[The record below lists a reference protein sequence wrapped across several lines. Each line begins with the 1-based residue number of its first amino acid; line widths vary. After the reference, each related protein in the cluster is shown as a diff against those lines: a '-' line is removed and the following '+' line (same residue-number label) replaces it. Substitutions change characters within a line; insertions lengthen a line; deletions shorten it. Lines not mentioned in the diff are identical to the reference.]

1 MFNAW
6 STFVKWNINIMCG
19 NCILTMFKRKKNDP
33 LGYVRHQRRDVIT
46 FLYKSAEEIKDSN
59 YIFVWDLDKTYLDTD
74 FGGFRKIMKIAF
86 EQAIK
91 KRNVPGTDQL
101 VRSLAKCNKPFPI
114 FFISASPPQMQE
126 KIYEKWMHD
135 RIKPYGFYSKDN
147 LKNLRFG
154 RWARLTNH
162 IGFKIQALMELRI
175 LISKDTKMICW
186 GDDSESDATIYSL
199 FSDICSHKL
208 TDKETIALLKEFNVL
223 PEQIDL
229 ILELRDQ
236 RDHFDPIHRVYIN
249 LAVDTDPEY
258 YRKYGRRLMAVEN
271 SFEVTIDLFQRGFI
285 DLDGVKAVANSL
297 IKKYK
302 FKPFQ
307 LEEAYE
313 LLAKR
318 SRLSKTADELLRPLL
333 INMNI
338 LSADYTPSV
347 GLMSDDSFPVQKDFS
362 TVVRPWVPERIDYLS
377 DY

>member
-1 MFNAW
+1 
-6 STFVKWNINIMCG
+6 
-19 NCILTMFKRKKNDP
+19 MFKRKRVDTS
-33 LGYVRHQRRDVIT
+33 RHTKHLRKDVVA
-46 FLYKSAEEIKDSN
+46 FLYKSVEEIKDSK
-59 YIFVWDLDKTYLDTD
+59 YVFVWDLDKTYLDTD
-74 FGGFRKIMKIAF
+74 FGGFRKILKIVF
-86 EQAIK
+86 EKAVK

-101 VRSLAKCNKPFPI
+101 VRSLARCNRPFPI

-135 RIKPYGFYSKDN
+135 RIEPYGFYSKDN
-147 LKNLRFG
+147 LKNLKFG
-154 RWARLTNH
+154 RWSRLTNQ
-162 IGFKIQALMELRI
+162 IGFKIQALMELRL

-208 TDKETIALLKEFNVL
+208 TDKETVSLLREFNVL
-223 PEQIDL
+223 QEQIDL

-271 SFEVTIDLFQRGFI
+271 SFEVALDLFQRGF
-285 DLDGVKAVANSL
+285 LNKDGVKDVADSL
-297 IKKYK
+297 VNNYG

-318 SRLSKTADELLRPLL
+318 SRLSKAADELIRPLL
-333 INMNI
+333 IEMKL
-338 LSADYTPSV
+338 LSEGYSPSV
-347 GLMSDDSFPVQKDFS
+347 GLMDDESFPIEKDFS
-362 TVVRPWVPERIDYLS
+362 AIVRPWVPERIDYLS

>member
-1 MFNAW
+1 M
-6 STFVKWNINIMCG
+6 V
-19 NCILTMFKRKKNDP
+19 MFKRKKMG
-33 LGYVRHQRRDVIT
+33 LQVHSKSQRRDVVA
-46 FLYKSAEEIKDSN
+46 FLYKSVEEIKDSRC
-59 YIFVWDLDKTYLDTD
+59 IFVWDLDKTYLDTD
-74 FGGFRKIMKIAF
+74 FGGFRKILKIVF

-135 RIKPYGFYSKDN
+135 RIEPYGFYSKDN

-162 IGFKIQALMELRI
+162 VGFKIQALMELRL

-208 TDKETIALLKEFNVL
+208 TDKETVSLLKEFNVL
-223 PEQIDL
+223 QEQIDL

-271 SFEVTIDLFQRGFI
+271 SFEVALDLFQRGFL
-285 DLDGVKAVANSL
+285 DLEGVKAVAKDLVQS
-297 IKKYK
+297 YG

-313 LLAKR
+313 LLSKR
-318 SRLSKTADELLRPLL
+318 SRLSSTADELLRPMLVDMKLL
-333 INMNI
+333 SSEYVP
-338 LSADYTPSV
+338 SA
-347 GLMSDDSFPVQKDFS
+347 GLMQDEVFPLEKDFPN
-362 TVVRPWVPERIDYLS
+362 VVRPWVPERIDYLS

>member
-1 MFNAW
+1 MF
-6 STFVKWNINIMCG
+6 C
-19 NCILTMFKRKKNDP
+19 KKKGLLNHT
-33 LGYVRHQRRDVIT
+33 RQQRRDVVS
-46 FLYKSAEEIKDSN
+46 FLYKSIEEIKDSS

-74 FGGFRKIMKIAF
+74 FSGFRKILKIVF
-86 EQAIK
+86 EQAVK

-101 VRSLAKCNKPFPI
+101 VRSLARCSTPFPI

-135 RIKPYGFYSKDN
+135 RVEPYGFYSKDN
-147 LKNLRFG
+147 LKNLRFD

-162 IGFKIQALMELRI
+162 IGFKIQALMELRL
-175 LISKDTKMICW
+175 LISKETKMICW

-208 TDKETIALLKEFNVL
+208 TDKETVFLLREFDVL
-223 PEQIDL
+223 SGQIDL

-236 RDHFDPIHRVYIN
+236 GDCFDPIHRVYIN

-271 SFEVTIDLFQRGFI
+271 SFEVALDLFQRGF
-285 DLDGVKAVANSL
+285 LNLEGVTEVSKNLVES
-297 IKKYK
+297 YG

-318 SRLSKTADELLRPLL
+318 SRLSKTADKFLRPLL
-333 INMNI
+333 IDMKF
-338 LSADYTPSV
+338 LSPSYSPSV
-347 GLMSDDSFPVQKDFS
+347 ALMEDDVFPVEKDFS

>member
-1 MFNAW
+1 
-6 STFVKWNINIMCG
+6 
-19 NCILTMFKRKKNDP
+19 MFKRKKIALLNHK
-33 LGYVRHQRRDVIT
+33 RKQRKDVVN
-46 FLYKSAEEIKDSN
+46 FLYKSTEEIKDAD
-59 YIFVWDLDKTYLDTD
+59 YVFVWDLDKTYLDTD
-74 FGGFRKIMKIAF
+74 FDGFGKMLKIVF
-86 EQAIK
+86 EKAVK
-91 KRNVPGTDQL
+91 KLNVPGTDQL
-101 VRSLAKCNKPFPI
+101 VRSLAKCNNPFPI

-135 RIKPYGFYSKDN
+135 RISPYGFYSKDN
-147 LKNLRFG
+147 LKNLRIG

-162 IGFKIQALMELRI
+162 IGFKIQALMELRL

-208 TDKETIALLKEFNVL
+208 TDKETIGLLKEFNV
-223 PEQIDL
+223 PGDQIKL

-236 RDHFDPIHRVYIN
+236 RDHFDPVHRVYIN

-271 SFEVTIDLFQRGFI
+271 SFEVALDLFQRGFL
-285 DLDGVKAVANSL
+285 DLEGVKDVAKSL
-297 IKKYK
+297 VESYD

-307 LEEAYE
+307 LENAYE

-318 SRLSKTADELLRPLL
+318 SRLSVTVDELVRPLMIEL
-333 INMNI
+333 KFFSENFKPPES
-338 LSADYTPSV
+338 LLV
-347 GLMSDDSFPVQKDFS
+347 SDESFPLDQDFS
-362 TVVRPWVPERIDYLS
+362 SVVRPWVPERIDYLS